1 MDQTTPP
8 FRQRPLARAARRSLV
23 PALAFWAAVT
33 VLVGA
38 RVALF
43 EGIRP
48 GPDTTASVVLA
59 AR

>member
-8 FRQRPLARAARRSLV
+8 PVSQPARRRLA
-23 PALAFWAAVT
+23 PILAFWAIALL
-33 VLVGA
+33 LVGA

-43 EGIRP
+43 DEIRP
-48 GPDTTASVVLA
+48 GAAAPGSVVLA